1 MAATGSKSDTARS
14 SVAIGQ
20 RLLLIREITGLT
32 QAQFARRIRV
42 TQGTC
47 SAWES
52 GKRPP
57 GLKIA
62 NALCDA
68 YGLTLDYI
76 YRNETGGLERRLLT
90 EIDKRLYP
98 PD

>member
-1 MAATGSKSDTARS
+1 MVSPGSKPDTSRS
-14 SVAIGQ
+14 AVAIGQ
-20 RLLLIREITGLT
+20 RLQLIREIAGVT
-32 QAQFARRIRV
+32 QTQLARRIRV

-68 YGLTLDYI
+68 YNVTLDYI
-76 YRNETGGLERRLLT
+76 YRNNTAGLPHGLLT
-90 EIDKRLYP
+90 EINKRLYP